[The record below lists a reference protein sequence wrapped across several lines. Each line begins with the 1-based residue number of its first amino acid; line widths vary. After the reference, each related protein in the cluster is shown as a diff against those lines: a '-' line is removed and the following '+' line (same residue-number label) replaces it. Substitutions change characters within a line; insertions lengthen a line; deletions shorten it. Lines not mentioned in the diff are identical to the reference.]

1 MPLSPPNESSTPI
14 PPTAPTRTCGLRF
27 SRVDAFI
34 LLLAAAISSVLRW
47 QDLVFWWLLPMVIAH
62 FFFFCNV
69 FRLAR
74 RRELIWAILF
84 VVNIAFWL
92 LQGNANWF
100 NTLACQLPV
109 STGVIAWELK
119 SRRYHGIL
127 ARRLN
132 PALDDYLAGRIP

>member
-1 MPLSPPNESSTPI
+1 
-14 PPTAPTRTCGLRF
+14 
-27 SRVDAFI
+27 
-34 LLLAAAISSVLRW
+34 
-47 QDLVFWWLLPMVIAH
+47 MVIAH
-62 FFFFCNV
+62 FFLFCNV

-74 RRELIWAILF
+74 PRELIWAILF

-92 LQGNANWF
+92 LRGNVNWF

-109 STGVIAWELK
+109 STGVITWELK

-132 PALDDYLAGRIP
+132 PALDEYLAGRIP